1 MTRTVL
7 RPAVV
12 PVLFVGAI
20 AAGCT
25 PSQVAAPAAAPA
37 SAAATTAL
45 EPPIARVVPKVDT
58 LHGDIRV
65 DDYFWLRDDERKDP
79 EVIAYLEAENAYTKA
94 VMQPT
99 EALQEQL
106 YREMLG
112 RIQQTDLS
120 VPERIGE
127 YYYYSRTIEGQ
138 QYPILARRK
147 GSLEAPEEV
156 MLDQNEM
163 AKGTRYFRLGLT
175 RVSPDARLL
184 AFTVD
189 TTGAERFT
197 LMVKDLATGEILPD
211 RIGPVSYSLQWA
223 ADNRTLFY
231 TVGDAANRPYKVLRH
246 TLGST
251 APAVEIAH
259 EPDEL
264 FRLGVSKTK
273 DGKYLLI
280 GTGSF
285 DADEY
290 RYLSADQPN
299 GEWKL
304 IRPRQ
309 QGVEYSVEHH
319 DGRFVI
325 TTNADGARDFKV
337 VTAPATAP
345 ARWTDLVPASD
356 SVLVQGVDVFRDHL
370 VLYERAGG
378 NRRIRVREWKSGESY
393 VLDFPE
399 AVYTVYGGANP
410 EYDSRLLRFTYTSL
424 VTPASVY
431 DFDLKT
437 RERELKKQTEVLG
450 GYDATQYGTERTWA
464 RASDGTMVP
473 VSLVYRKP
481 LVKDGTRP
489 LLLYA
494 YGSYGSSTDPTFSSA
509 NLSLLDRG
517 VVYAI
522 AHIRGGQEMGRR
534 WYDEGKLLQ
543 KMNTFTDFVAA
554 AEHLVGEGYT
564 SRERLAIR
572 GGSAGGLLMGAVV
585 NLRPDLFRAV
595 VADVPFVDVVN
606 TMLDASIPLTT
617 GEWIQWG
624 NPNEQPYYDYMK
636 SYSPYDNVERKAYP
650 AMLVTTGL
658 NDPRVAYWEP
668 AKWVAKLRAHK
679 TDTNPLLLYT
689 HMGAGHGGSSGRYDA
704 LREAAL
710 RYAFILQQLGVEG

>member
-1 MTRTVL
+1 
-7 RPAVV
+7 
-12 PVLFVGAI
+12 VLFVGAI

-37 SAAATTAL
+37 SVAAAAL

-163 AKGTRYFRLGLT
+163 AQGTRYFRLGLT

-280 GTGSF
+280 GSGSF

-356 SVLVQGVDVFRDHL
+356 SVLVQGVDIFRDHL

-378 NRRIRVREWKSGESY
+378 NRRIRVREWRGGESY

-399 AVYTVYGGANP
+399 EVYTVYGGANP

-481 LVKDGTRP
+481 FAKDGTRP

-534 WYDEGKLLQ
+534 WYDEGKLLN
-543 KMNTFTDFVAA
+543 KRNTFTDFVAA

-624 NPNEQPYYDYMK
+624 NPNEKLYYDYMK

-710 RYAFILQQLGVEG
+710 RYAFLLQQLGVEG

>member
-37 SAAATTAL
+37 SVAAAAL

-163 AKGTRYFRLGLT
+163 AQGTRYFRLGLT

-251 APAVEIAH
+251 APDVEIAH

-264 FRLGVSKTK
+264 FRIGVSKTK

-280 GTGSF
+280 GSGSF

-534 WYDEGKLLQ
+534 WYDEGKLLN
-543 KMNTFTDFVAA
+543 KRNTFTDFVAA

-650 AMLVTTGL
+650 AMLVTAGL